1 MPYSIV
7 SNILGTSG
15 TVVDQLEAPKIC
27 ALSAS
32 LVFDAL
38 SDSCQYIIVIF
49 VVKATTQSC

>member
-7 SNILGTSG
+7 SNILDTSG
-15 TVVDQLEAPKIC
+15 TVVVWFTHFTFHYELEVPKVC

-38 SDSCQYIIVIF
+38 SDNCQ
-49 VVKATTQSC
+49 